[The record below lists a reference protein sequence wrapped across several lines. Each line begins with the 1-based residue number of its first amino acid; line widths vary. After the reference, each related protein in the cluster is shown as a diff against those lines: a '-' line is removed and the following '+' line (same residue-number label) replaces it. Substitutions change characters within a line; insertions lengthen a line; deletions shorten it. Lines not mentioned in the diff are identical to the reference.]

1 MQRKRRLPN
10 SVRLSLVVYGH
21 INAILR
27 TVMIV
32 RTLIDCF
39 ASIPGS
45 EKIQAEVIQDN
56 IDWAK
61 NEKRI
66 FLKQSLEA
74 RLISL

>member
-1 MQRKRRLPN
+1 
-10 SVRLSLVVYGH
+10 
-21 INAILR
+21 
-27 TVMIV
+27 MIV